1 MKKRAFYDIYKF
13 TKTQYIKK
21 VEKDR
26 RNETKERGQL
36 NDSYLSYSQSSG
48 FYFLKQCSDERNE

>member
-1 MKKRAFYDIYKF
+1 MKKRAFYDIYEF
-13 TKTQYIKK
+13 TKAQYIKK